1 MYAVPARSSRMLP
14 GLTSRWTHARGL
26 QRVQAIGHL
35 RADPHGHREIEPA
48 VFGEL
53 PIERYPLDHPR
64 RQVGNPVLL
73 TRVAHRDH
81 VRIAHGLSDPAA

>member
-1 MYAVPARSSRMLP
+1 MPAAYSACRPS
-14 GLTSRWTHARGL
+14 
-26 QRVQAIGHL
+26 GHL
-35 RADPHGHREIEPA
+35 RADPHGHREIEPP

-73 TRVAHRDH
+73 IRVAHRDTC
-81 VRIAHGLSDPAA
+81 GLLTV